1 MVRLPTILLALAA
14 AALPACTTTTP
25 PAMPRPLLPCP
36 PEVAEPRVVPPPQLV
51 HGERTDDGRFVG
63 ELQGLGERVH
73 FSLWRTRSG
82 HHEAPPMILLV
93 PILAGGEDLMV
104 TVASELLDRGFDV
117 ALCKRV
123 ASAMKE
129 PQRGPELEHLF
140 HRTVLH
146 QRLLLSWLRASDRPP
161 SALCV
166 MGISLG
172 GMVAT
177 AIAATEP
184 DLAATAICLS
194 GGDVADLVV
203 TSSENRV
210 QRWRHWRHDA
220 DGVGDDHV
228 RQDVLQNLRHEPLR
242 TAHAVAT
249 DKVMFITGALDTVV
263 PPRHQDLLWEALGR
277 PQRFTV
283 PFGHYS
289 AFLMLPEVV
298 EAAAEHFRRRLKHPV
313 PTPAGATAAAPPCTS
328 HPGPV

>member
-1 MVRLPTILLALAA
+1 MLRSRHAHIAVAASLLV
-14 AALPACTTTTP
+14 ACTTTTP
-25 PAMPRPLLPCP
+25 PTASRPLLPCP
-36 PEVAEPRVVPPPQLV
+36 PEVAEPRVVPPPELV
-51 HGERTDDGRFVG
+51 HGEHAEDGRFVG

-82 HHEAPPMILLV
+82 HQEAPPMILLV
-93 PILAGGEDLMV
+93 PILAGGEELMV

-161 SALCV
+161 SAMCV
-166 MGISLG
+166 LGISLG

-177 AIAATEP
+177 AIAAAEP
-184 DLAATAICLS
+184 DLAAVAICLS

-203 TSSENRV
+203 TSSEDRV
-210 QRWRHWRHDA
+210 QRWRHWRHAA

-249 DKVMFITGALDTVV
+249 EKVLFVSGALDTVV

-289 AFLMLPEVV
+289 A
-298 EAAAEHFRRRLKHPV
+298 
-313 PTPAGATAAAPPCTS
+313 
-328 HPGPV
+328 

>member
-1 MVRLPTILLALAA
+1 MVRLPILLLALAA

-36 PEVAEPRVVPPPQLV
+36 PEVAEPRLVPPPQLV
-51 HGERTDDGRFVG
+51 HGEHAADGRFVG
-63 ELQGLGERVH
+63 ELHGLGEHVH

-82 HHEAPPMILLV
+82 QEDAPPMILLV

-129 PQRGPELEHLF
+129 PQRGPELEQLF

-166 MGISLG
+166 LGISLG

-177 AIAATEP
+177 AIAAAEP

-203 TSSENRV
+203 TSSEDRV
-210 QRWRHWRHDA
+210 QRWRHWRHAA

-249 DKVMFITGALDTVV
+249 EKVLFVSGALDTVV

-289 AFLMLPEVV
+289 AFLVLPEVV
-298 EAAAEHFRRRLKHPV
+298 EAAAEHFRRRLPSPV
-313 PTPAGATAAAPPCTS
+313 PRPAGATAAAPPCTTS
-328 HPGPV
+328 SRPV

>member
-1 MVRLPTILLALAA
+1 MVRLPTLLVALAA
-14 AALPACTTTTP
+14 AALPACTTTAP
-25 PAMPRPLLPCP
+25 PTASRPLLPCP

-51 HGERTDDGRFVG
+51 HGEHADDGRFVG
-63 ELQGLGERVH
+63 ELQGLGERVQ

-82 HHEAPPMILLV
+82 QHAAPPTILLV
-93 PILAGGEDLMV
+93 PILAGGEELMV

-166 MGISLG
+166 LGISLG

-177 AIAATEP
+177 AIAAAEP
-184 DLAATAICLS
+184 DLAAVAVCLS

-210 QRWRHWRHDA
+210 QRWRHWRHEE

-249 DKVMFITGALDTVV
+249 EKVLFVSGALDTVV

-277 PQRFTV
+277 PQRLTV

-298 EAAAEHFRRRLKHPV
+298 EAAAEHFRRRLPR
-313 PTPAGATAAAPPCTS
+313 PAPRPAGATAAAPPCTS
-328 HPGPV
+328 SSRPV

>member
-1 MVRLPTILLALAA
+1 MLRSRHAQFAVAASLLVACSTTSPPTAS
-14 AALPACTTTTP
+14 
-25 PAMPRPLLPCP
+25 RPLLPCP

-63 ELQGLGERVH
+63 ELQGLGEHVH
-73 FSLWRTRSG
+73 FSLWRTRTGSQAA
-82 HHEAPPMILLV
+82 APLILLV
-93 PILAGGEDLMV
+93 PILAGGEELMV

-129 PQRGPELEHLF
+129 PQRGPELEQLF

-146 QRLLLSWLRASDRPP
+146 QRLLLAWLRAGDQPP
-161 SALCV
+161 PALCV
-166 MGISLG
+166 LGISLG

-177 AIAATEP
+177 AIAAAEP
-184 DLAATAICLS
+184 DLTAVTICLS

-210 QRWRHWRHDA
+210 QRWRHWRHEA

-249 DKVMFITGALDTVV
+249 EKVLFITGTLDTVV
-263 PPRHQDLLWEALGR
+263 PTRHQDLLWEALGR
-277 PQRFTV
+277 PQRFCV

-289 AFLMLPEVV
+289 AFLVLPEVV
-298 EAAAEHFRRRLKHPV
+298 EAAAEHFRRCIPHPV
-313 PTPAGATAAAPPCTS
+313 PRPAGVTAAAPPCTS
-328 HPGPV
+328 RSGPV